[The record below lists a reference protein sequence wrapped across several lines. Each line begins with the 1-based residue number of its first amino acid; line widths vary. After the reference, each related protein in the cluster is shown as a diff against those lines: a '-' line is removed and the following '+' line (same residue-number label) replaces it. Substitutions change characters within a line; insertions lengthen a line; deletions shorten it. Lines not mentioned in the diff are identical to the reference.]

1 MFHKLKIKE
10 IKKPLEKATSV
21 TFEIP
26 LGLKGQFSYYPGQH
40 LVLKL
45 SIDGK
50 EVRRTYSL
58 NSSPA
63 TDKDLQITV
72 KRVPN
77 GLVSNYINNHFK
89 VGATVGVMVPQGR
102 FFATV
107 GARDYKT
114 IYLFAAG
121 SGITPIFSI
130 LKTVLHTAPQ
140 STVNL
145 MYGNKN
151 QNTILF
157 KDELYQLLKKYPDR
171 LNVVYTLSKPKVW
184 SSWKSWNG
192 RSGKIDTDT
201 VEWFIAHHP
210 PYAQT
215 TEYYICGP
223 GNMNHSVR
231 RTLIDLNVP
240 KKMIHIEQ
248 FGGTTSPSV
257 EIKAYNNAKLKVNID
272 GRTIETTVTND
283 ATLLQALKE
292 KGLNPP
298 YSCENGICGTCVA
311 QLKEGTAQMKSCMA
325 LDDDDIDSGLILTC
339 QAVPTSSVISIA
351 Y

>member
-1 MFHKLKIKE
+1 
-10 IKKPLEKATSV
+10 
-21 TFEIP
+21 
-26 LGLKGQFSYYPGQH
+26 
-40 LVLKL
+40 
-45 SIDGK
+45 
-50 EVRRTYSL
+50 
-58 NSSPA
+58 
-63 TDKDLQITV
+63 
-72 KRVPN
+72 
-77 GLVSNYINNHFK
+77 
-89 VGATVGVMVPQGR
+89 
-102 FFATV
+102 
-107 GARDYKT
+107 
-114 IYLFAAG
+114 
-121 SGITPIFSI
+121 
-130 LKTVLHTAPQ
+130 
-140 STVNL
+140 
-145 MYGNKN
+145 
-151 QNTILF
+151 
-157 KDELYQLLKKYPDR
+157 
-171 LNVVYTLSKPKVW
+171 
-184 SSWKSWNG
+184 
-192 RSGKIDTDT
+192 
-201 VEWFIAHHP
+201 
-210 PYAQT
+210 
-215 TEYYICGP
+215 
-223 GNMNHSVR
+223 MNHSVR